1 MLDMPRNTVDEVHAV
16 DSYWRDEVRPLQ
28 RQVAFLYNV
37 KLAKWLLPDK
47 MDVVNAGYEQLVEGI
62 DTDKDYVKKILA
74 GDSGIPES
82 VLALEDIDNE
92 IRNDYRPLHWR
103 IAFPHIAVRGGFDF
117 VISNPPWDKV
127 KPYREEYFSDL
138 IEGYAYMET
147 KDAKA
152 ASEALMAD
160 RPEIAEGWKRYEENF
175 TKQNRFY
182 QDSYEWQVVKDKDGK
197 ALKGD
202 NNLYKVFIEKI
213 YTILRDKGIC
223 GLVVP
228 DNLNIDAG
236 CTGLRRLLLDKVSVR
251 EMIMFENRKR
261 LFDIHGQYKF
271 DVVTFEKTKP
281 RKNLAF
287 KAGFYWYDPI
297 WLDGEPDED
306 YIAKNEHNKRS
317 LHRTYSYPTEFI
329 RDADGD
335 RYTIYEFRNKNQ
347 IDVFKKMLTYPA
359 IGDEAYKPYIRTYRE
374 FDMTLDSDL
383 FSTDGIGWPLYQ
395 GGMVHHYNAH
405 LREPER
411 FVIQSDGESRLATR
425 WKSDARE
432 LPDRTYRIAWR
443 LIAQP
448 TDTRSLICSVLSR
461 GCFTGNS
468 LNVIEVMG
476 CDPKDY
482 ELISGVNA
490 VLSSMVADFYIRQRI
505 AKNVNAFILK
515 DLPMP
520 RDEKTLHEL
529 GQLSM
534 PLYQG
539 DDFDTFRGDV
549 AALDDDESRNKL
561 IARIDAR
568 VTHFY
573 GLTYEEYQS
582 VLDSFPLVDAE
593 QKKRCLNAFNDW
605 TFES

>member
-1 MLDMPRNTVDEVHAV
+1 M
-16 DSYWRDEVRPLQ
+16 
-28 RQVAFLYNV
+28 
-37 KLAKWLLPDK
+37 
-47 MDVVNAGYEQLVEGI
+47 
-62 DTDKDYVKKILA
+62 
-74 GDSGIPES
+74 
-82 VLALEDIDNE
+82 LALKDIDNE

-117 VISNPPWDKV
+117 VISNPPWDLV
-127 KPYREEYFSDL
+127 KGDHNEFFSDY
-138 IEGYAYMET
+138 IDGYSEMET
-147 KDAKA
+147 AEAKRM
-152 ASEALMAD
+152 SKELMAKD
-160 RPEIAEGWKRYEENF
+160 ERVQELWNEYN
-175 TKQNRFY
+175 QNIELSNHFY
-182 QDSYEWQVVKDKDGK
+182 QDSYQWQTWEIDDPEKPGK
-197 ALKGD
+197 TKTLKGY

-213 YTILRDKGIC
+213 YTILRDQGIC

-236 CTGLRRLLLDKVSVR
+236 CTGLRKLLLEKVSIR
-251 EMIMFENRKR
+251 ELVMFENRKR
-261 LFDIHGQYKF
+261 LFEIHGQYKF
-271 DVVTFEKTKP
+271 DVITFEKTKP

-306 YIAKNEHNKRS
+306 YIAKNEHNKRA

-329 RDADGD
+329 KEADSD
-335 RYTIYEFRNKNQ
+335 RYTIYEFRNKKQ
-347 IDVFKKMLTYPA
+347 IDVFKKMLEYPA
-359 IGDEAYKPYIRTYRE
+359 IGDESKRPYIRTYTE
-374 FDMTLDSDL
+374 FNMTSDSDL
-383 FSTDGIGWPLYQ
+383 FNTNGTGWSLYQ

-405 LREPER
+405 LKEPER
-411 FVIQSDGESRLATR
+411 FVIQLDGESRLATR

-448 TDTRSLICSVLSR
+448 TDTRSLICSVLPR

-482 ELISGVNA
+482 ELVSGINA

-520 RDEKTLHEL
+520 RDEKTLREL
-529 GQLSM
+529 GQLAM

-539 DDFDTFRGDV
+539 DDFDTFRGDIAV
-549 AALDDDESRNKL
+549 LDDEDARNKL
-561 IARIDAR
+561 ITRIDAR
-568 VTHFY
+568 VAHLY

-605 TFES
+605 TFEL